1 MNNKQYRKIQNKYIN
16 LKMSKIY
23 AIVLNI
29 YCQDLNNRTFREV
42 VITSKNHLRWSRLS
56 NGALLLYEY
65 VRALHTAHRK
75 RPAPPSILRR
85 TFPALRFRTENY
97 DDYKQL

>member
-1 MNNKQYRKIQNKYIN
+1 MQMKNKQYRKIQNKYIN

-42 VITSKNHLRWSRLS
+42 VITSKNHLR
-56 NGALLLYEY
+56 
-65 VRALHTAHRK
+65 
-75 RPAPPSILRR
+75 
-85 TFPALRFRTENY
+85 
-97 DDYKQL
+97 